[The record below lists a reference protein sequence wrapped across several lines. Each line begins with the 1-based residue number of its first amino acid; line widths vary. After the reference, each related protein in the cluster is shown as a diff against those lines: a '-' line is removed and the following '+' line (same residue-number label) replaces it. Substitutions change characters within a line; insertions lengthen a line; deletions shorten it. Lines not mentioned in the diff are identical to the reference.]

1 MKTYIL
7 VGERGLRDLQNE
19 DWESL
24 EESVLHNYDADIVAW
39 DKETESLSSL
49 LDMLM
54 GWSAFVELTEE
65 DIKDIQSNTE
75 IEIL

>member
-7 VGERGLRDLQNE
+7 VGERGLRDLQEE

-24 EESVLHNYDADIVAW
+24 EESILHNYDADIIAW

-49 LDMLM
+49 LDMLI
-54 GWSAFVELTEE
+54 GWDAFVELSRE
-65 DIKDIQSNTE
+65 DIEIINNNTK
-75 IEIL
+75 IAIL